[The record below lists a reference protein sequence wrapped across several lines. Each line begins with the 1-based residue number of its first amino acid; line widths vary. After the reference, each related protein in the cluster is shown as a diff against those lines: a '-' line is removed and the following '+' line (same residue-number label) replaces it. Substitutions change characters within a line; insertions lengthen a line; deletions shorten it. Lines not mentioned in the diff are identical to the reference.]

1 MYSRQLTKQTIWPLW
16 LGHILALHSP
26 QLNNHKPKPWSLS
39 SSMSGLQT
47 PRAAAAAAPSI
58 GGLEL
63 LHLWRHWHIWTLWR
77 LQPTWRRARA
87 WRLSPNMSEY
97 YRRSRARTRRAWGR
111 RYGERWASSAFIYRS
126 DGDVMVLL
134 SDGSKAGL
142 CLLKMQ
148 LGRTLCHCWWIYQIK
163 CWSSRCELMFFQMN
177 SLNER
182 CILYWHCNV
191 IVISNTQSTTQ
202 IAAFLSFIVYDS
214 RYVCI
219 IC

>member
-1 MYSRQLTKQTIWPLW
+1 
-16 LGHILALHSP
+16 
-26 QLNNHKPKPWSLS
+26 
-39 SSMSGLQT
+39 MSGLQT
-47 PRAAAAAAPSI
+47 PRAAAAPSI

-63 LHLWRHWHIWTLWR
+63 LHLWRLWHKWTLWR

-126 DGDVMVLL
+126 DGDVMFLL

-148 LGRTLCHCWWIYQIK
+148 LGRTLCHYWWIYQIK

-177 SLNER
+177 SLND
-182 CILYWHCNV
+182 CCKLL
-191 IVISNTQSTTQ
+191 T
-202 IAAFLSFIVYDS
+202 L
-214 RYVCI
+214 
-219 IC
+219 